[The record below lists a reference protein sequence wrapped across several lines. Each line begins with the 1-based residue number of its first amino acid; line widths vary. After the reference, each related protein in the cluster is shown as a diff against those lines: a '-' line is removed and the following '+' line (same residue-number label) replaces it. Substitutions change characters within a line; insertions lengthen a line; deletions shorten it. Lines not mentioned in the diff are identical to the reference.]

1 MKSLIFLDKKEAKE
15 CYCTMK
21 EKGMK
26 VQEPEKQAM
35 PKGSRKVYDLNGKP
49 IKSRWILKVST
60 GKGYGGAETLEEAEF
75 EAFKAEVESS
85 ATPEEKEEAVRDII
99 AAKSPYAKAKAPK
112 KSAEDMVREQW
123 KEREAV
129 KSASKQKTG
138 KGLRIP
144 RTQRGRRH
152 MEAEAEPFEKTH
164 ESWKEA
170 EAYATKQ
177 RRAGMKAYVT
187 HKKGVWKTHT
197 GTKKA
202 LSSPETLKQARQ
214 AERKLAKK
222 RKERFE
228 KPLKEIKKSTRVPMH
243 TTARHAA
250 KTLLHKPS
258 SFIPLEGKHY
268 AIGGGAS
275 MVPGRFPR
283 IAQLPEAKDIT
294 DQFRRPF

>member
-1 MKSLIFLDKKEAKE
+1 
-15 CYCTMK
+15 
-21 EKGMK
+21 
-26 VQEPEKQAM
+26 
-35 PKGSRKVYDLNGKP
+35 
-49 IKSRWILKVST
+49 
-60 GKGYGGAETLEEAEF
+60 
-75 EAFKAEVESS
+75 
-85 ATPEEKEEAVRDII
+85 
-99 AAKSPYAKAKAPK
+99 
-112 KSAEDMVREQW
+112 
-123 KEREAV
+123 
-129 KSASKQKTG
+129 
-138 KGLRIP
+138 
-144 RTQRGRRH
+144 